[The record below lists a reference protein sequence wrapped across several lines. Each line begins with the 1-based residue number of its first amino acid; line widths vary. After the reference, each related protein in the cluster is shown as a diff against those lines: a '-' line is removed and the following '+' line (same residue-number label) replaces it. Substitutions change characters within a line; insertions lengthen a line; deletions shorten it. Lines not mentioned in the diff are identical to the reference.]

1 MAAQA
6 NTDAGSIRNAIRWGL
21 LLAATATATT
31 GFRLPSLAHYFRNW
45 REALRLGDSS
55 GAEGWRT
62 FLLVDS
68 IGLLIVLAIGLA
80 VFFVLR
86 PRGKSQP

>member
-1 MAAQA
+1 MATQA

-21 LLAATATATT
+21 LLAATATI
-31 GFRLPSLAHYFRNW
+31 GFRLPRLAHYFRNW

-55 GAEGWRT
+55 GVEGWRT
-62 FLLVDS
+62 FLYVDA

-86 PRGKSQP
+86 PRAKSQP

>member
-1 MAAQA
+1 MTAAVR
-6 NTDAGSIRNAIRWGL
+6 TDAGSIRNAIRWGL
-21 LLAATATATT
+21 LLAATATI
-31 GFRLPSLAHYFRNW
+31 GFRLPRLAHYFQNW
-45 REALRLGDSS
+45 RGALRLGDAS

-68 IGLLIVLAIGLA
+68 VGSLIVLAISLG

-86 PRGKSQP
+86 SRGKSQQ

>member
-1 MAAQA
+1 VTAGA
-6 NTDAGSIRNAIRWGL
+6 NPDAGSIRNAIRWGL
-21 LLAATATATT
+21 LLAATATI
-31 GFRLPSLAHYFRNW
+31 GFRLPRLAHYFRNW
-45 REALRLGDSS
+45 REALHLGDSS
-55 GAEGWRT
+55 AAEGWRT

-68 IGLLIVLAIGLA
+68 IGSLIVTAIGVA

>member
-1 MAAQA
+1 MGTQA

-21 LLAATATATT
+21 LLAATATI
-31 GFRLPSLAHYFRNW
+31 GFRLPRLAHYFRNW

-62 FLLVDS
+62 FLYVEA
-68 IGLLIVLAIGLA
+68 IGLLIVMAIGLA
-80 VFFVLR
+80 AFYALR

>member
-1 MAAQA
+1 VGTQA
-6 NTDAGSIRNAIRWGL
+6 NEDAGSIRNAIRWGL
-21 LLAATATATT
+21 LLAATATI
-31 GFRLPSLAHYFRNW
+31 GFRLPRLAHYFRNW

-62 FLLVDS
+62 FLYVDA

-86 PRGKSQP
+86 PLGKSQP

>member
-21 LLAATATATT
+21 LLAATATI
-31 GFRLPSLAHYFRNW
+31 GFRLPRLGHYFQNW
-45 REALRLGDSS
+45 REALRLGDTS

-68 IGLLIVLAIGLA
+68 IGLLIVLAISLA

-86 PRGKSQP
+86 SRGKSQP

>member
-1 MAAQA
+1 VAAQD
-6 NTDAGSIRNAIRWGL
+6 NTDAGSIRNAMRWGL
-21 LLAATATATT
+21 LLAATATI
-31 GFRLPSLAHYFRNW
+31 GFRLPRLAHYFRNW

-62 FLLVDS
+62 FLYVEA
-68 IGLLIVLAIGLA
+68 IGLLIVMAIGLA

>member
-1 MAAQA
+1 VTAGAHPE
-6 NTDAGSIRNAIRWGL
+6 TGSIRNAIRWGL
-21 LLAATATATT
+21 LLAATATI
-31 GFRLPSLAHYFRNW
+31 GFRLPRLAHYFGNW

>member
-1 MAAQA
+1 VTAGA
-6 NTDAGSIRNAIRWGL
+6 NPDAGSIRNAIRWGL
-21 LLAATATATT
+21 LLAATATI
-31 GFRLPSLAHYFRNW
+31 GFRLPRLAHYFRNW

-68 IGLLIVLAIGLA
+68 IGLLIVLGIGLA

>member
-1 MAAQA
+1 VTAAI

-21 LLAATATATT
+21 LLAATATI
-31 GFRLPSLAHYFRNW
+31 GFRLPRLGHYFQNW
-45 REALRLGDSS
+45 REALRLGDTS

-68 IGLLIVLAIGLA
+68 IGLLIVLAISLA

-86 PRGKSQP
+86 SRGKSQP

>member
-1 MAAQA
+1 MATQA

-21 LLAATATATT
+21 LLAATATI
-31 GFRLPSLAHYFRNW
+31 GFRLPRLAGYFQNW

-68 IGLLIVLAIGLA
+68 IGLLIVLAVSLA

>member
-1 MAAQA
+1 VAAQE

-21 LLAATATATT
+21 LLAATATS
-31 GFRLPSLAHYFRNW
+31 GFRLPRLAHYFRNW

-62 FLLVDS
+62 FSYVEA
-68 IGLLIVLAIGLA
+68 IGLLIVMVIGLA